1 MVSDVAMDPQPSETG
16 NVRIPWHV
24 ATLAMMGMM
33 IVDNAHLETLA
44 ETCARLNR
52 WEFQLVIAPLRV
64 PTGNSSPV
72 NPIALF

>member
-1 MVSDVAMDPQPSETG
+1 MVSDVAMDPQPSETE

-33 IVDNAHLETLA
+33 IVDNANLETLA